1 MKSPR
6 CIASS
11 GRTNRSLRRI
21 VGNPED
27 TVGGEAPF
35 SREDRSARLS
45 VDPASLDHARAMF
58 IDGQFTGEND
68 EHLDP
73 SMLGIAGR
81 PLVNLRYF
89 PRLTVGQRG
98 KPAVNEH
105 VMSIMKNAKITDA

>member
-1 MKSPR
+1 MGEYPGY
-6 CIASS
+6 
-11 GRTNRSLRRI
+11 GR
-21 VGNPED
+21 G
-27 TVGGEAPF
+27 
-35 SREDRSARLS
+35 RSAVLKGRSQRPCPKGLS
-45 VDPASLDHARAMF
+45 VDPASPDHARAMF

>member
-1 MKSPR
+1 LFCPSADLSRWINHPR
-6 CIASS
+6 VQ
-11 GRTNRSLRRI
+11 TQQ
-21 VGNPED
+21 VPPEWGS
-27 TVGGEAPF
+27 TP
-35 SREDRSARLS
+35 EDRSARLS